1 MARREVVSSANE
13 QLILVDEQDRPIGV
27 ASKADCHAGGGV
39 LHRAFSIFIF
49 NDRDELL
56 LQQRSTNKPLWGGY
70 WSNTCCSH
78 PRAQESMEEA
88 VDRRLWQELG
98 FKTNLDFIYKF
109 DYHASFGDL
118 GSEREFCW
126 VYVGYYSGPLS
137 PNLNEIDA
145 WQYLAPA
152 QVDAELKDNPTA
164 YTPWFKMEW
173 AELNRRG
180 EIPGLDVPK
189 RRRRG

>member
-1 MARREVVSSANE
+1 MARREVVSSASE
-13 QLILVDEQDRPIGV
+13 ELILVDDQDRPIGV
-27 ASKADCHAGGGV
+27 ASKADCHAGAGI

-78 PRAQESMEEA
+78 PRSQESMDEA
-88 VDRRLWQELG
+88 VDRRLRQELG
-98 FKTNLDFIYKF
+98 FTTELDFIYKF
-109 DYHASFGDL
+109 DYHANFGER

-126 VYVGYYSGPLS
+126 VYVGRYSGPIS

-145 WQYLAPA
+145 WQYLAPGV
-152 QVDAELKDNPTA
+152 VDDELARNPGV

-173 AELNRRG
+173 AELSARG
-180 EIPGLDVPK
+180 EVPGVEAP
-189 RRRRG
+189 RRRQRG